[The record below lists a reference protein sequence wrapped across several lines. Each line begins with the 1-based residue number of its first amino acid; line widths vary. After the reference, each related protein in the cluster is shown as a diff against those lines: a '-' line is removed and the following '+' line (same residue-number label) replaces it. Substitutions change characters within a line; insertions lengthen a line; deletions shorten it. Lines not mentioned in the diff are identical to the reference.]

1 MCNKHLTEEELQIIA
16 RGAQCEKT
24 QAEHLSKCGKCAENL
39 KLYKM
44 ISSSLDADPDYDS
57 TSLTAESVIKKL
69 NKKNF
74 AFLFSSKSDIYFI
87 AFLFIAAVTTS
98 LLFTDLISSLKSMNF
113 SVIFKAFTENELL
126 KNTFNIIVSNEQI
139 FIYIPCIILTLF
151 ITLFFEK
158 ISGAFKH
165 RMNNP

>member
-1 MCNKHLTEEELQIIA
+1 MCNEHLTEEELQIIA
-16 RGAQCEKT
+16 GGAQAEKI
-24 QAEHLSKCGKCAENL
+24 QAEHLSKCSKCADNL

-44 ISSSLDADPDYDS
+44 ISSSLDTDPEYDT

-74 AFLFSSKSDIYFI
+74 AFLFSSKFDIYFI

-98 LLFTDLISSLKSMNF
+98 LLFTDLISSLKSMDF

-126 KNTFNIIVSNEQI
+126 ENTFNTILSHGQI

-158 ISGAFKH
+158 IFGAFKH
-165 RMNNP
+165 RMNNT